1 MTNKITEK
9 ESLTLFNWMKEHNLK
24 NINEFK
30 TQELP
35 SALFVAVNDD
45 NFEIANIILKIDKLT
60 TNKLNAYKQNP
71 LEYAIMRRSFEIAN
85 LLFDTNPESCKNEDM
100 FNRIALHYAAVMG
113 NYELSKKISDYSP
126 IDIYAQDKNRKTPLH
141 YAVDKQFFDI
151 TKMFLENNRKLG
163 LSTITIVENEKTK
176 N

>member
-1 MTNKITEK
+1 MTNKITKK
-9 ESLTLFNWMKEHNLK
+9 ESITLFNWMNKNKLK

-35 SALFVAVNDD
+35 SALFVAVNE
-45 NFEIANIILKIDKLT
+45 NNYEIVSIILKMDKLT

-71 LEYAIMRRSFEIAN
+71 LEYAIMRKSFEIAN

-141 YAVDKQFFDI
+141 YAVDNHFFNI
-151 TKMFLENNRKLG
+151 TQMFISNKSILAQTTR
-163 LSTITIVENEKTK
+163 TVTYK
-176 N
+176 NK

>member
-71 LEYAIMRRSFEIAN
+71 LEYAIMRRSFEIADI
-85 LLFDTNPESCKNEDM
+85 LFDTNPESCKNEDM